1 VEFMLL
7 IAILVFLVLGWLM
20 IDIIQGSRRLVSL
33 STIAPII
40 IADQPRVSIIVPA
53 CNEATTI
60 APALATLLAQEYDQL
75 EIIVVNDRSTDDT
88 GAVIREIQQRHPRLI
103 FLDLDILP
111 DGWLGKSHALHRGVA
126 LATGEILL
134 FTDADIHMKPDTI
147 ARAIQRLQ
155 EAGLDHLCL
164 LFKNKAKGWLL
175 NAFILDAGSGLFM
188 LFKPWLA
195 VNPRSRRFMGIGAF
209 NMIRRSAYAQVGGH
223 AAIKAHPIDD
233 LMLGKSIKDAG
244 LRQECLSGYDFVTVS
259 WYDSTGSMI
268 DGLMKNIFALAGY
281 NTVLALSGAV
291 GIGLLTILPHW
302 GVLFC
307 HGPARLIFLLNVV
320 LRLVFF
326 GQVVRSSGFS
336 LWLIPA
342 ALITPY
348 LTVYTILRATFM
360 TLKNKGIIWRGSHY
374 SLEEL
379 RRRNQSLL

>member
-60 APALATLLAQEYDQL
+60 APALATLLAQEYEQL

-88 GAVIREIQQRHPRLI
+88 GAVLREIQQRHPRLI
-103 FLDLDILP
+103 VLDLDILP

-195 VNPRSRRFMGIGAF
+195 VNPKSRRFMGIGAF

-268 DGLMKNIFALAGY
+268 DGLMKNIFALASY
-281 NTVLALSGAV
+281 NTALALSGAV

>member
-1 VEFMLL
+1 MEFMLL

-33 STIAPII
+33 SAIAPII
-40 IADQPRVSIIVPA
+40 TADQPRVSIIVPA

-60 APALATLLAQEYDQL
+60 APALVTLLAQEYEQL
-75 EIIVVNDRSTDDT
+75 EIVVVNDRSTDDT

-103 FLDLDILP
+103 VLDLDILP

-155 EAGLDHLCL
+155 QAGLDHLCL

-195 VNPRSRRFMGIGAF
+195 ANPKSRRFMGIGAF

-259 WYDSTGSMI
+259 WYDSTGYMI
-268 DGLMKNIFALAGY
+268 DGLMKNIFALASY
-281 NTVLALSGAV
+281 NTALALSGAV

-307 HGPARLIFLLNVV
+307 HGPARLIFFLNVV
-320 LRLVFF
+320 IRLVFF

-336 LWLIPA
+336 LWLTPA

>member
-20 IDIIQGSRRLVSL
+20 IDIVQGSRRLVSL

-88 GAVIREIQQRHPRLI
+88 GAVLREIQQRHPRLI
-103 FLDLDILP
+103 VLDLDILP

-134 FTDADIHMKPDTI
+134 FTDADIHMRPDTI

-195 VNPRSRRFMGIGAF
+195 VNPKSRRFMGIGAF

-223 AAIKAHPIDD
+223 AAIRAHPIDD

-268 DGLMKNIFALAGY
+268 DGLMKNIFALASY
-281 NTVLALSGAV
+281 NTALALSGAV

>member
-1 VEFMLL
+1 MEFMLL

-88 GAVIREIQQRHPRLI
+88 GAVLREIQQRHPRLI
-103 FLDLDILP
+103 VLDLDILP

-134 FTDADIHMKPDTI
+134 FTDADIHMRPDTI

-195 VNPRSRRFMGIGAF
+195 VNPKSRRFMGIGAF

-268 DGLMKNIFALAGY
+268 DGLMKNIFALASY
-281 NTVLALSGAV
+281 NTALALSGAV